1 MGAAGAGQGL
11 APGGAP
17 SLLGE
22 AAIIGVDLATGSGQ
36 PETGVW
42 GMTRRWQIRRIAE
55 RGAAAVEFAILLP
68 LFLLVLGGITDW
80 GRFFFTQIQLAN
92 AAREGARAA
101 VVSTASTT
109 DIEDRAKAAAPGLP
123 DMQVV
128 VVLACPGTTATV
140 ETSEDFE
147 WILLGPALTLF
158 NGAGLLPASP
168 LTSTAVMK
176 CGG

>member
-1 MGAAGAGQGL
+1 MPGYLRHLVALPTSRQGGYHRHAPWRGSSGKENRGAGV
-11 APGGAP
+11 
-17 SLLGE
+17 S
-22 AAIIGVDLATGSGQ
+22 V
-36 PETGVW
+36 
-42 GMTRRWQIRRIAE
+42 RRQE

-101 VVSTASTT
+101 VVSTASTA

-123 DMQVV
+123 NMAVT
-128 VVLACPGTTATV
+128 VVLTCPGTTATV

-147 WILLGPALTLF
+147 WILLGPALGLF
-158 NGAGLLPASP
+158 NGSGFLPDPP